1 MPEFLPD
8 PSAEALRSEFGYD
21 IIAPSALTMLL
32 SAAPERPRKRVLE
45 IGTAVGYSAL
55 CLAAVTGAEV
65 DTVERDPARLDI
77 ARKLWSGRP
86 EESRIHAYSGA
97 AEEVLPRLAEKYVYD
112 FVFIDAAKS
121 AYSRY
126 LDLIYDAI
134 DTGGI
139 IFADDVNYL
148 GLVEGGAYPPHK
160 HRTIVNNMRAF
171 VAKISDPAL
180 FDSKIYDV
188 GDGVAVCRKL

>member
-1 MPEFLPD
+1 MLTEDQLKVKINELICYASDNLSLEQEDEYYVLNTLLDF
-8 PSAEALRSEFGYD
+8 FGLN
-21 IIAPSALTMLL
+21 AP
-32 SAAPERPRKRVLE
+32 APA
-45 IGTAVGYSAL
+45 I
-55 CLAAVTGAEV
+55 
-65 DTVERDPARLDI
+65 
-77 ARKLWSGRP
+77 
-86 EESRIHAYSGA
+86 
-97 AEEVLPRLAEKYVYD
+97 EKYGD
-112 FVFIDAAKS
+112 FQTEIIDP
-121 AYSRY
+121 
-126 LDLIYDAI
+126 IVQHAI
-134 DTGGI
+134 DTGRI